1 MRLRVHPAKELS
13 GLCSGGCEPFHGL
26 TSSRISVAASA
37 TKTTVDSKTF
47 STRLVNTL
55 DTPCTSAVTKSV
67 TKAPRD
73 GAARAGTDE
82 TSAPW

>member
-1 MRLRVHPAKELS
+1 
-13 GLCSGGCEPFHGL
+13 
-26 TSSRISVAASA
+26 
-37 TKTTVDSKTF
+37 
-47 STRLVNTL
+47 LVNTL